1 MGRVL
6 ANGTQND
13 PTELQRALWH
23 CQSAFRSVA
32 IFSLIINV
40 LMLASPVYMLQVYDR
55 VLTTGHVDTLYLLTA
70 LIAGALLLMGA
81 LDAARTA
88 VTVRIGNWL
97 TEALG
102 PVFLESGVRAR
113 LLGGSTSTELLRDLS
128 QVQNFIAT
136 QGLTAFFDSPWIPIY
151 VTMIWLLHPSLG
163 MVAIGAAVLL
173 FLLTLMNEAVTRRQI
188 ALANRGQILS
198 YQLSEAVMRNAA
210 VVSAMGMLPAVIKRW
225 RETNGGALE
234 ALRRA
239 SERGGVIMA
248 FTKFA
253 RFFVQIAILGVGALL
268 VLRGQLTA
276 GGMVAASILL
286 GRALAPVEVA
296 MGVWRNFAATRLA
309 YGRLKKHLEDYP
321 TQAERAWLPSPE
333 G

>member
-1 MGRVL
+1 MSKVRRNSVQQ
-6 ANGTQND
+6 T
-13 PTELQRALWH
+13 PSELQRALSN

-32 IFSLIINV
+32 IFSLIINL
-40 LMLASPVYMLQVYDR
+40 LMLASPLYMLQVYDR

-70 LIAGALLLMGA
+70 IIGAALLLMGA

-97 TEALG
+97 TDALG
-102 PVFLESGVRAR
+102 PVYLASGVCAR
-113 LLGGSTSTELLRDLS
+113 LQGGSTSMELLRDLS

-136 QGLTAFFDSPWIPIY
+136 QGLTAFFDSPWVPIY
-151 VTMIWLLHPSLG
+151 VALIWLLHPALG
-163 MVAIGAAVLL
+163 MVAIGAAILL
-173 FLLTLMNEAVTRRQI
+173 FLLTLMNEAVTRRQT
-188 ALANRGQILS
+188 ALANREQILS
-198 YQLSEAVMRNAA
+198 YQLADAVMRNAA

-234 ALRRA
+234 ALRQA

-253 RFFVQIAILGVGALL
+253 RFFVQIAILGLGALL

-286 GRALAPVEVA
+286 GRALAPVEMA
-296 MGVWRNFAATRLA
+296 MSVWRNFASTRLA
-309 YGRLKKHLEDYP
+309 LWK
-321 TQAERAWLPSPE
+321 AEEASRGLSNA